1 MYIISVSRDIDIDI
15 DIDIG
20 YRYNI
25 YICII
30 DLVVGG
36 HREVPLPKPDLPS
49 STH

>member
-25 YICII
+25 YII